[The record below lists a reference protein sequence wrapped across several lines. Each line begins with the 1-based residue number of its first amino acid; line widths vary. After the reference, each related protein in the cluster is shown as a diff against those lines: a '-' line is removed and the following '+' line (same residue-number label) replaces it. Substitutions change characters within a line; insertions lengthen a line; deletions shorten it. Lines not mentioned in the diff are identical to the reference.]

1 MSRVVLGIFNVDFGL
16 LGMKRC
22 VNHLRLVFS
31 LSENFA
37 ELSEWRKIQDLKYL
51 LGEPASTAS
60 DFLFLEPSFSASYHP
75 ELLSQ
80 SQSDFLA
87 HNYVLYV
94 DPFIRL
100 SHKPRLLLEL
110 NHFRR
115 GILPD
120 GQDFECEL
128 FVIYAL
134 GLIPV
139 TADECMLQ
147 MGGEKST
154 LMRTFKDAAGRGLV
168 RLNVASSHKIRNLR
182 SFLLYIV
189 NMISD
194 TLSCD

>member
-1 MSRVVLGIFNVDFGL
+1 
-16 LGMKRC
+16 MKRC
-22 VNHLRLVFS
+22 VNSLHMIFS
-31 LSENFA
+31 ISRNFVA
-37 ELSEWRKIQDLKYL
+37 LSEWSKIQDLKYL

-80 SQSDFLA
+80 PQSDFLV
-87 HNYVLYV
+87 HSYVLHV

-100 SHKPRLLLEL
+100 SHKPRLLLDL

-115 GILPD
+115 GILLD
-120 GQDFECEL
+120 GQDCECEL

-134 GLIPV
+134 GIIPL

-147 MGGEKST
+147 MGAEKPT
-154 LMRTFKDAAGRGLV
+154 LMRTFKDAASRGLV

-182 SFLLYIV
+182 TFLLYIV
-189 NMISD
+189 NMISE
-194 TLSCD
+194 TV